1 MPVCVGGSSL
11 QVTGHPSQPVCLPH
25 SPAEG
30 NYRHCMADMLRVRN
44 GIKIRRAK
52 KKRNL
57 QNDTRIRASVAG
69 HDAGSYTR
77 MQFLRA
83 INHSLGAHTD
93 AFDIAVEITD
103 DECDDEQQQQQPDQA
118 TTAVTSDNTTVTSAQ
133 SVGDTCVVCL
143 MAPRDGVA
151 LVPCGHSR
159 FCGACAATVATMDN
173 GCPVCRHASTW

>member
-1 MPVCVGGSSL
+1 MQDWNITDKS
-11 QVTGHPSQPVCLPH
+11 
-25 SPAEG
+25 EG
-30 NYRHCMADMLRVRN
+30 LENAGLEMTE
-44 GIKIRRAK
+44 IKSAGVSVIRRHILVA
-52 KKRNL
+52 RHDEM

-118 TTAVTSDNTTVTSAQ
+118 TTAVTSDNTTVTLAQ

-151 LVPCGHSR
+151 LVPCGRSR

-173 GCPVCRHASTW
+173 GCPVCRTRIDMVMRLYS